1 MPEAVDYAGAWLGLL
16 WFAVLLAGNGFF
28 VAAEFALIAAR
39 RAQIE
44 PRAEAGSGPARI
56 TIKAMERV
64 SVMLATSQ
72 IGVTLCSLAILVIA
86 EPAIHTLIFSS
97 LEFLGTA
104 TAEGI
109 TFAVALVLVSSLH
122 VLLGELI
129 PKQLSFAVPERM
141 ALVLVPLLYGVALV
155 LRPIVVSLNFL
166 ANLALKAVGIKPRD
180 SANTAYT
187 IDQVE
192 DIVEHSTREGVLSD
206 TSGAISNTF
215 EFTEKQV
222 GDIVVPLS
230 KVIGFPLEVT
240 PKEVEA
246 AVTKHGFSR
255 YTLSDIDGGL
265 AGYLHI
271 KDVLD
276 LEDHEFERPFPAKRV
291 RSLHVVALD
300 MELEDA
306 LAGMRKANAHLAKA
320 VNSDGSVA
328 GVIFLEDILEE
339 LVGEVQ
345 DATRRTAH

>member
-1 MPEAVDYAGAWLGLL
+1 MTETVDYAGAWMGLL
-16 WFAVLLAGNGFF
+16 WFALLLLGNAFF
-28 VAAEFALIAAR
+28 VASEFALISAR

-44 PRAEAGSGPARI
+44 PRAEAGSNPAKL
-56 TIKAMERV
+56 TIRAMERV
-64 SVMLATSQ
+64 SIMLAASQ
-72 IGVTLCSLAILVIA
+72 IGVTVCSLAILLIA
-86 EPAIHTLIFSS
+86 EPAIHTLLAAPLSG
-97 LEFLGTA
+97 LGPA
-104 TAEGI
+104 TAETI
-109 TFAVALVLVSSLH
+109 TFVLALVLVSSLH

-141 ALVLVPLLYGVALV
+141 ALVLVPTLYGIALV
-155 LRPIVVSLNFL
+155 LRPFVVSLNFI
-166 ANLALKAVGIKPRD
+166 ANLSLRLFRITPRD

-222 GDIVVPLS
+222 KDIVVPLA
-230 KVIGFPLEVT
+230 KVVSLPVSAT
-240 PKEVEA
+240 PANVES

-255 YTLSDIDGGL
+255 YVLTDIDGGL

-276 LEDHEFERPFPAKRV
+276 LDDDEYHDAFPAKRV
-291 RSLHVVALD
+291 RTLFTVGVDS
-300 MELEDA
+300 ELEDA

-320 VNSDGSVA
+320 LNPDGSVA
-328 GVIFLEDILEE
+328 GIIFLEDILEE

-345 DATRRTAH
+345 DATRR